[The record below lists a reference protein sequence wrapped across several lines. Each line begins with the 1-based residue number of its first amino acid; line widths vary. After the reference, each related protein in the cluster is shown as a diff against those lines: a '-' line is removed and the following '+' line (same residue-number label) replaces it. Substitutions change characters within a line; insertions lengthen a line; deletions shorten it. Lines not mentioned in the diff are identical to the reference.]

1 MTTTTA
7 LVAQL
12 REAIA
17 AGMRASALPQDSAT
31 FHRATLALNAA
42 IATVE
47 KELTGKDQE
56 IDRLK
61 TYINARWGK
70 EAWAAEDV

>member
-12 REAIA
+12 REAVAVGI
-17 AGMRASALPQDSAT
+17 RTSALPQDSAT
-31 FHRATLALNAA
+31 FHRATLALHDA

-47 KELTGKDQE
+47 QELTGKDQE
-56 IDRLK
+56 IERLK

>member
-31 FHRATLALNAA
+31 FHRATLALNDA
-42 IATVE
+42 IATVQ

-56 IDRLK
+56 IERLK
-61 TYINARWGK
+61 TYINLRRGK

>member
-1 MTTTTA
+1 MTTTA
-7 LVAQL
+7 AVVAQL

-17 AGMRASALPQDSAT
+17 GGMRVSALPQDSAT
-31 FHRATLALNAA
+31 FHRATLALNDA
-42 IATVE
+42 IGTVE
-47 KELTGKDQE
+47 NELTGKDQE
-56 IDRLK
+56 IGRLK